1 MKMGRHLSGRLVRE
15 GGGPER
21 RWTGSAKL
29 PLRMSFQLPAEFY
42 EGHSH
47 EVLQRLY
54 TQDDPEPPLHLSAET
69 RRGLE
74 KDALLLLRQTTP
86 CDDKSDYTREEGRSI
101 SNEGSSFNGHRR
113 EVRVFVKVG
122 DGRVRSD
129 GLLARFLQRDCR
141 SDSGDSSDDERL
153 FESNS
158 FGAPDPCPPDTRS
171 VTDQRYRSDDSSSD
185 SSSGRGCHSYGES
198 NSFCAPDPC
207 PLDTRSVAAQ
217 RYRDDSG
224 DSSSDD
230 SSSSSD
236 DSSSGYS
243 GGSSSSSSSSGE
255 ETDGEDSLVIQA
267 RASKKRVHLA
277 EATNRKSKRLN
288 NSEDK
293 PDAES
298 QDSQDSHSEVRIHF
312 PPQREKEHTLRRRA
326 EKMSDAQRNQLLK
339 DKRRKQEHDF
349 MGRIAS
355 QVPYFE
361 GGATSEETFDN
372 EMTVI
377 QYRML
382 TEGAKTKKHL
392 MLLRI
397 HHQLAAGSGKSTVL
411 EDLGIEPLSSA
422 FMWDFL
428 EKNNL
433 WRTCINFCMSNQ
445 FRQDNHH
452 KILSGINTE
461 SLMPFTK
468 ARGKL
473 VKASDGEGFTD
484 KEAVDDLGV
493 TVNRAGVFASRFGAG
508 CLEGRMQQQ
517 YAPFAGI
524 GKNGE
529 ILATLKRGSRE
540 VEVQCSLINTSL
552 DKAAKESSIRN
563 RGDQL
568 TSVFVAVGNNI
579 IDNNEVE
586 HSAKFCRAEDFSIGR
601 RDFKCVNNEKTQAL
615 RDKLKGCVDACV
627 VEEPEWI

>member
-1 MKMGRHLSGRLVRE
+1 
-15 GGGPER
+15 
-21 RWTGSAKL
+21 
-29 PLRMSFQLPAEFY
+29 
-42 EGHSH
+42 
-47 EVLQRLY
+47 
-54 TQDDPEPPLHLSAET
+54 
-69 RRGLE
+69 
-74 KDALLLLRQTTP
+74 
-86 CDDKSDYTREEGRSI
+86 
-101 SNEGSSFNGHRR
+101 
-113 EVRVFVKVG
+113 
-122 DGRVRSD
+122 
-129 GLLARFLQRDCR
+129 
-141 SDSGDSSDDERL
+141 
-153 FESNS
+153 
-158 FGAPDPCPPDTRS
+158 
-171 VTDQRYRSDDSSSD
+171 
-185 SSSGRGCHSYGES
+185 
-198 NSFCAPDPC
+198 
-207 PLDTRSVAAQ
+207 
-217 RYRDDSG
+217 
-224 DSSSDD
+224 
-230 SSSSSD
+230 
-236 DSSSGYS
+236 
-243 GGSSSSSSSSGE
+243 
-255 ETDGEDSLVIQA
+255 
-267 RASKKRVHLA
+267 
-277 EATNRKSKRLN
+277 
-288 NSEDK
+288 
-293 PDAES
+293 
-298 QDSQDSHSEVRIHF
+298 SEVRIHF

-411 EDLGIEPLSSA
+411 EDLGIEPLSST

-517 YAPFAGI
+517 YAP
-524 GKNGE
+524 
-529 ILATLKRGSRE
+529 
-540 VEVQCSLINTSL
+540 
-552 DKAAKESSIRN
+552 IRWHRQE
-563 RGDQL
+563 RGD
-568 TSVFVAVGNNI
+568 TRNTEEG
-579 IDNNEVE
+579 
-586 HSAKFCRAEDFSIGR
+586 KAEDFSIGR